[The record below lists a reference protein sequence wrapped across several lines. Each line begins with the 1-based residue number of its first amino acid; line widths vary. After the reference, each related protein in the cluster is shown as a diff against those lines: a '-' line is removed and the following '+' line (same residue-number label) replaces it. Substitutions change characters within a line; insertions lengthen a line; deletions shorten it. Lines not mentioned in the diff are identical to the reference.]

1 MAEKRSPASSTRSI
15 VSVAAL
21 AATLGGWLAMTVHDA
36 PQAGSS
42 ELDAPALPPL
52 PTLEPR
58 ASEVAPLPARR
69 PVPVATTRSSR

>member
-1 MAEKRSPASSTRSI
+1 MAEKL
-15 VSVAAL
+15 VLSVAAL

-36 PQAGSS
+36 PDTGPSG
-42 ELDAPALPPL
+42 LDAPSLAPL

-58 ASEVAPLPARR
+58 ATDVAPAPARR